1 MSSFFEYYS
10 RGFQPESMFGF
21 RLLISWT
28 SGLVFLW
35 MVGLAYL
42 VLRAN
47 SKALE
52 NRFMAVLLVF
62 EGIKATFILTDAIP
76 YESHWEWLWNYL
88 LFIKIDLFFMAHLT
102 TLLLYLCIP
111 VYYKIESLSFMYNEK
126 IQKHVWYIAPIIGTI
141 LWFVVSMHPL
151 FDLRQSAWLIC
162 TEAGATPYLQEWF
175 GGIPSTGEAAL
186 AAIGTCPAYLNIHIS
201 QEPVGLW
208 GIALLSPLVSIG
220 ALLLYRTS
228 MKENL
233 DGENPDFKTG
243 LTSRSLYIGFLGKVC
258 MNMIYFSVVI
268 LIIPILNGGPAG
280 FVDASMWQWGE
291 NPTSITRL
299 KYYIWT
305 LGLLF
310 VPLGMGFEALMFV
323 HASLKDTVFGIDK
336 TLRKT
341 FSTAVFTGI
350 GALMFITGSE
360 AMENVLGFGMAGGVF
375 IGIGLLVLRKPI
387 IGVIDGISGQLIP
400 SEYSDNENKYLD
412 AYITS
417 MQDRIITDEERR
429 LLVMLAQSYEIDDER
444 IKYIEESYDASLG
457 IEGEASPLP
466 LSDQTIIVLDS
477 NELFVENQWTD
488 DSGYTWRKMSDGS
501 IQWWDGAE
509 WKKYG
514 DA

>member
-1 MSSFFEYYS
+1 
-10 RGFQPESMFGF
+10 
-21 RLLISWT
+21 
-28 SGLVFLW
+28 
-35 MVGLAYL
+35 
-42 VLRAN
+42 
-47 SKALE
+47 
-52 NRFMAVLLVF
+52 
-62 EGIKATFILTDAIP
+62 
-76 YESHWEWLWNYL
+76 
-88 LFIKIDLFFMAHLT
+88 
-102 TLLLYLCIP
+102 
-111 VYYKIESLSFMYNEK
+111 
-126 IQKHVWYIAPIIGTI
+126 
-141 LWFVVSMHPL
+141 
-151 FDLRQSAWLIC
+151 
-162 TEAGATPYLQEWF
+162 
-175 GGIPSTGEAAL
+175 
-186 AAIGTCPAYLNIHIS
+186 
-201 QEPVGLW
+201 
-208 GIALLSPLVSIG
+208 
-220 ALLLYRTS
+220 

-417 MQDRIITDEERR
+417 MEDRIITDEERR
-429 LLVMLAQSYEIDDER
+429 LLVMLAQSYNIDDER
-444 IKYIEESYDASLG
+444 VKYIEESYDASLG
-457 IEGEASPLP
+457 IEEEASPLP
-466 LSDQTIIVLDS
+466 LSDQTIILPDS

-514 DA
+514 D

>member
-76 YESHWEWLWNYL
+76 YESHWEWLWDYL

-201 QEPVGLW
+201 QEPIGLW

-417 MQDRIITDEERR
+417 MEDRIITDEERR

-444 IKYIEESYDASLG
+444 VKYIEESYDASLG
-457 IEGEASPLP
+457 IEAEASPLP
-466 LSDQTIIVLDS
+466 LSDQTIILPDS

-514 DA
+514 D